1 MKKILIA
8 LCLTLCAAVS
18 GSAQSARDMQFE
30 QQCDSINR
38 LVNVAL
44 KNNDNQRAEQ
54 ECLQVIK
61 LLDSRPEA
69 TRQLYSMILTNL
81 YYNLACFQSLQNKK
95 SEAIQSLELAY
106 QHDYRNYRHI
116 LQDTDLNNLRDEQG
130 FKNILARIREKG
142 DYLYIL
148 QKAPG
153 YQPNQQQTDTLP
165 RFTYANP
172 SDSNLVRV
180 RRYFRLDSV
189 AGAGNELS
197 KIKNILTYIHD
208 KIQHDGLNENP
219 PTANAIGLAEA
230 CKDGS
235 RGLNCRG
242 LATVLN
248 ECYLSMGFKSRFVTC
263 MPKEYINDCHV
274 INTVYSDS
282 LDKWIWVDPTQNAW
296 VTDENGTM
304 LGIHEV
310 RERLRNGQPL
320 ILNEE
325 ANWNNR
331 NRTTAEEYLYDYMA
345 KNLYYVVCS
354 LRSQY
359 GTEDR
364 AGNSDPVR
372 YVSLMPV
379 GYTNER
385 EKNTLIVN
393 DPDWFWQP
401 PSTSD

>member
-8 LCLTLCAAVS
+8 LCLTLCAAGS
-18 GSAQSARDMQFE
+18 GAAQSARDMEFE

-38 LVNVAL
+38 LVNVAI
-44 KNNDNQRAEQ
+44 KNDDNQRAEQ

-61 LLDSRPEA
+61 LLESRPEA

-106 QHDYRNYRHI
+106 QHDYRNYRHM
-116 LQDTDLNNLRDEQG
+116 LQDTDLDNLRDEHG
-130 FKNILARIREKG
+130 FKDILARIREKG

-189 AGAGNELS
+189 AGAGDELS

-208 KIQHDGLNENP
+208 KIQHDGLHENP

-242 LATVLN
+242 LATILN

-263 MPKEYINDCHV
+263 MPKS
-274 INTVYSDS
+274 TS
-282 LDKWIWVDPTQNAW
+282 
-296 VTDENGTM
+296 
-304 LGIHEV
+304 
-310 RERLRNGQPL
+310 
-320 ILNEE
+320 
-325 ANWNNR
+325 
-331 NRTTAEEYLYDYMA
+331 TTAT
-345 KNLYYVVCS
+345 S
-354 LRSQY
+354 S
-359 GTEDR
+359 T
-364 AGNSDPVR
+364 
-372 YVSLMPV
+372 
-379 GYTNER
+379 
-385 EKNTLIVN
+385 
-393 DPDWFWQP
+393 
-401 PSTSD
+401 PSTPSPWTNGYGSTLPKTPG